1 MLASC
6 NRRMADAAA
15 NLILLAM
22 VILLCSRL
30 CLDICCCCSKQAPL
44 LASLQSGPGH
54 IQAAATHQHSRI
66 SRVGMAASCSKPGW
80 PPGLPGCVS
89 AACSSVWELLS
100 ACKPDTSLRV
110 MLCMQRALADAFMLV
125 ECAARPL
132 APDTRRLP
140 DLSGTVLLAPWAAHR
155 ALQCL
160 LVHVTWEPKAL
171 SLASLQ
177 APERGR
183 PGNLLQPIACT
194 ELIDQ
199 VDFSKSSYL
208 SSGQHCNSPESN
220 SGPQNREAG
229 QSVRWSFSGLGT
241 GCGRPLTS

>member
-1 MLASC
+1 MRLSC
-6 NRRMADAAA
+6 LQLCVGAA
-15 NLILLAM
+15 
-22 VILLCSRL
+22 V
-30 CLDICCCCSKQAPL
+30 CLQA
-44 LASLQSGPGH
+44 
-54 IQAAATHQHSRI
+54 RY
-66 SRVGMAASCSKPGW
+66 VFK
-80 PPGLPGCVS
+80 
-89 AACSSVWELLS
+89 
-100 ACKPDTSLRV
+100 V

-125 ECAARPL
+125 ECVARPL

-160 LVHVTWEPKAL
+160 LVHVTSEPKVL

-183 PGNLLQPIACT
+183 PGKLLQPIACT

-208 SSGQHCNSPESN
+208 SSGLAFEIATQ
-220 SGPQNREAG
+220 QFAG
-229 QSVRWSFSGLGT
+229 KQFR
-241 GCGRPLTS
+241 TSE